1 MGSEG
6 FIGGVLLDLIRAVPA
21 AVLVGLA
28 PGWFWAK
35 LLGASADLYER
46 VTYSVAL
53 SLALVPAVALIPA
66 KLFGIGVTLAVAIA
80 SPLFVFLVGLAAYLK
95 FGPAKASQE
104 PLVLAPVQLSAFALV
119 PVVAGLALVVW
130 ADLTNLSLFW
140 VAGSCWGWPWL
151 PCLLSGTARSSCSP
165 LRC

>member
-1 MGSEG
+1 M
-6 FIGGVLLDLIRAVPA
+6 LLVLIRALPA
-21 AVLVGLA
+21 AVLVGIA

-66 KLFGIGVTLAVAIA
+66 QLFGTGVTLAVAVA
-80 SPLFVFLVGLAAYLK
+80 SPLFVFLVELTAYLK
-95 FGPAKASQE
+95 FGPAKASEE
-104 PLVLAPVQLSAFALV
+104 PLVLAPVQLNAFALV
-119 PVVAGLALVVW
+119 PVVVGLALVVW

-140 VAGSCWGWPWL
+140 VAGSC
-151 PCLLSGTARSSCSP
+151 
-165 LRC
+165 

>member
-6 FIGGVLLDLIRAVPA
+6 AIGNVLLDLIRAVPA
-21 AVLVGLA
+21 AVLVGIV

-66 KLFGIGVTLAVAIA
+66 QLFGTGVTLAVAVA
-80 SPLFVFLVGLAAYLK
+80 SPLLVLLGGLAAYVR
-95 FGPAKASQE
+95 FGPAKASE
-104 PLVLAPVQLSAFALV
+104 
-119 PVVAGLALVVW
+119 G
-130 ADLTNLSLFW
+130 
-140 VAGSCWGWPWL
+140 
-151 PCLLSGTARSSCSP
+151 
-165 LRC
+165 